1 MTRNDQFE
9 KLLEQYKLGNIEIA
23 EQDLLFQMVGS
34 NDFDCIIEEAI
45 NQSFLEKDTNEATLP
60 PHIAEEV
67 VRNIFKSEKA
77 TIQLLPTKS
86 YLPLLIK
93 RLAIAAA
100 LLGAILISYLL
111 VDQSHKTQ
119 LLFSQIIPENTLLK
133 TNHNSFQDLVILS
146 DGSKVFLEPGSSL
159 HFTKEF
165 NGEKRE
171 VYLEGEAFFQ
181 VTKNTKKPFLVYYN
195 KIVTKVL
202 GTSFRI
208 STNKQNGHVEVEVKT
223 GRVQVLENSFFS
235 KTKNTIT
242 PVIITPNQKAIY
254 NIQNRVFET
263 ALVEKPLPIITDNI
277 KETEVKQLLI
287 FDRQSLKS
295 VFDQVEKFY
304 QVEISVENTNIYNC
318 VFTGDISSLDLFQ
331 AIKSVCLATN
341 ASYELNGTKILIKGN
356 GCN

>member
-9 KLLEQYKLGNIEIA
+9 QFLQKYKVGDIDID
-23 EQDLLFQMVGS
+23 EQDLLFQMISS
-34 NDFDCIIEEAI
+34 NDFDDLMEESI
-45 NQSFLEKDTNEATLP
+45 NQSFVQKDTNEATLP

-77 TIQLLPTKS
+77 TIQLLPTKRNI
-86 YLPLLIK
+86 PLFIK
-93 RLAIAAA
+93 RLAIAAVF
-100 LLGAILISYLL
+100 LGIISLSYLFFEL
-111 VDQSHKTQ
+111 FSKNQPV
-119 LLFSQIIPENTLLK
+119 FSQIIPVNTILK
-133 TNHNSFQDLVILS
+133 TNHNSFQDLVVLS

-165 NGEKRE
+165 NGDKRE

-195 KIVTKVL
+195 NIVTKVL

-208 STNKQNGHVEVEVKT
+208 STNKKNGHLEVEVKT

-254 NIQNRVFET
+254 DIGHRIFET
-263 ALVEKPLPIITDNI
+263 SLIEKPLPIITDNI
-277 KETEVKQLLI
+277 KEIEVKQLLI
-287 FDRQSLKS
+287 FERQSLKS
-295 VFDQVEKFY
+295 VFEQVEKFY
-304 QVEISVENTNIYNC
+304 QIEISVENANIYNC

-341 ASYELNGTKILIKGN
+341 ASYELNGPKILIKGN